1 MTAILANC
9 DTDKLY
15 NVPVLGLEIFNMEN
29 TTKSGAFHLPKTKL
43 IKGIAFM
50 LLAFALCRGPLLGSC
65 FPAGI
70 SLIAY
75 MLSKGAYHL
84 YLLAPA
90 AAGML
95 SCLVRGYDPWGEL
108 AAMAV
113 CAIIFTAARHIRLS
127 LWQRAAIA
135 ASIGI
140 VCISIYRL
148 ATATVYKTSIELL
161 LIEGLLI
168 FFMVFLF
175 DAFFGIFERDAGG
188 RPEDFERD
196 ASDRAEQ
203 GAGHS
208 DSRFAAESA
217 GRGGNGFAA
226 ESAGHS
232 VSGNPGRRFSLRP
245 YAQELRLAAFT
256 FICIMLMNGL
266 GLSFL
271 AWIAILFLAL
281 WVQAYADT
289 GMALFVT
296 ASGGIMAALLE
307 QAQWGLMATVMTGLV
322 AASFVKKYGVFFSVV
337 IFAAVCQALGSAESG
352 VILGIDSYSL
362 FLASA
367 AFLALN
373 WRFGSKM
380 RRIMQRLFSGY
391 AMAADVG
398 DNRMEAVLCGKI
410 AEMDDL
416 AELYATYFDS
426 RSVLANQFS
435 ITRQIIDDIRRQ
447 LGQGE
452 RRAALQAHER
462 FQVDLAISQC
472 AASGAINGDCCGWQD
487 IGDGKTAM
495 VVSDGMGKGKK
506 AAAESLMVT
515 KTIISLLRAGVSTDL
530 TLKMINTIRLMK
542 EDEDF
547 YATVDLIT
555 IDRKTG
561 NARFY
566 KIGAAPTLIRRK
578 SNVEEVKLSALPLGI
593 VNGLKIR
600 YVETTLKKD
609 DWIIMMSDGVSDGGD
624 SLLGAVTGADGRRRD
639 AGSFLG
645 RIKETAA
652 SVRSKD
658 PQAMS
663 DLILN
668 QAADSYIGKERDD
681 LTVMVAHIL

>member
-1 MTAILANC
+1 
-9 DTDKLY
+9 
-15 NVPVLGLEIFNMEN
+15 MEN

-50 LLAFALCRGPLLGSC
+50 LFAFALCRGPLLGNC
-65 FPAGI
+65 FPVGI

-75 MLSKGAYHL
+75 MLSRGTYNL

-90 AAGML
+90 AAGMV
-95 SCLVRGYDPWGEL
+95 SCLMRGYDPWGEL

-113 CAIIFTAARHIRLS
+113 CAIIFTAARHIKLA

-148 ATATVYKTSIELL
+148 ATATVYKTGIQLL
-161 LIEGLLI
+161 LMEGLLI
-168 FFMVFLF
+168 FLIVFLF
-175 DAFFGIFERDAGG
+175 DAFFGIFERNAGG
-188 RPEDFERD
+188 
-196 ASDRAEQ
+196 
-203 GAGHS
+203 H
-208 DSRFAAESA
+208 AAE
-217 GRGGNGFAA
+217 AA
-226 ESAGHS
+226 EHNDSSAFLRS
-232 VSGNPGRRFSLRP
+232 VRMQP
-245 YAQELRLAAFT
+245 YAQELALAAFT
-256 FICIMLMNGL
+256 FVCIMLINGL

-271 AWIAILFLAL
+271 AWIVILFLAL

-289 GMALFVT
+289 GMALFVA
-296 ASGGIMAALLE
+296 ASGGIMAALLG
-307 QAQWGLMATVMTGLV
+307 QAQWGLMATVITGLV
-322 AASFVKKYGVFFSVV
+322 AASFVKKYGVFFSV
-337 IFAAVCQALGSAESG
+337 AVFVVACQALGSAESG
-352 VILGIDSYSL
+352 VVLGIDSYSL

-380 RRIMQRLFSGY
+380 RRIMQKLFSVH
-391 AMAADVG
+391 AADV
-398 DNRMEAVLCGKI
+398 DVAANRIEAVLCGKI

-416 AELYATYFDS
+416 AALYATYLDS
-426 RSVLANQFS
+426 RSILANQFG
-435 ITRQIIDDIRRQ
+435 ITSQIIDDIRRQ
-447 LGQGE
+447 LGRSE
-452 RRAALQAHER
+452 RRVGRKVHEKI
-462 FQVDLAISQC
+462 QIDLAISQC

-530 TLKMINTIRLMK
+530 TLKMINTIMLMK

-561 NARFY
+561 SARFY

-578 SNVEEVKLSALPLGI
+578 NNVEEVKLSALPLGI

-609 DWIIMMSDGVSDGGD
+609 DWIIMMSDGVSDGGEALPGRMT
-624 SLLGAVTGADGRRRD
+624 SADGRRRD
-639 AGSFLG
+639 VGSLLG

-652 SVRSKD
+652 SVRSAD
-658 PQAMS
+658 PQTMS